1 VRQVLSAASMT
12 WEHES
17 EAREALRAIVSH
29 PGYGNAA
36 LSNAPLMANLLK
48 DYLPDAPRE
57 RNVLIAAAEADLASM
72 LQAHVASG
80 LDLHIAA
87 RLTAASFAATTA
99 YTPETCAWAV
109 DELALALGLT
119 ARPHALTEPQ
129 PQKQAQVT
137 EEPGPLGR
145 NGQTEASRPA
155 GQDQPATVTVPR
167 SQDHAQ
173 VTEEPGLPGRN
184 GQIEASRPA
193 GQDQPATVTEPPP
206 PQPPPPPARRRSRK
220 RWLYA
225 AMAIAAVVAA
235 SIAVLVTSLSSPT
248 SSSSSI
254 PLLNSSYSG
263 TYTDTTLKMSGK
275 LTMSNTR
282 EDTTTG
288 TFTSDGTIKTSGG
301 TCFIHNTNGRITADG
316 KMTWITDYE
325 QGKLCI
331 TGKAYVTAQ
340 LHNGVI
346 TGSWT
351 HADPSIHDTGTFT
364 LS

>member
-1 VRQVLSAASMT
+1 MT
-12 WEHES
+12 WEHQS
-17 EAREALRAIVSH
+17 EAREALHAIVSD
-29 PGYGNAA
+29 PGYGTAA

-57 RNVLIAAAEADLASM
+57 RNVLIAAAEVDLASM

-109 DELALALGLT
+109 DQLALALGLT
-119 ARPHALTEPQ
+119 ARPHALTEPR

-137 EEPGPLGR
+137 EEPGPVGR
-145 NGQTEASRPA
+145 NGQT
-155 GQDQPATVTVPR
+155 
-167 SQDHAQ
+167 
-173 VTEEPGLPGRN
+173 
-184 GQIEASRPA
+184 EASRPA

-206 PQPPPPPARRRSRK
+206 PQPPPPPAKRRSR
-220 RWLYA
+220 RGWLYA

-235 SIAVLVTSLSSPT
+235 SIAVLVASLSNPT

-263 TYTDTTLKMSGK
+263 TYTDTTLGTHGQLSIF
-275 LTMSNTR
+275 NQR

-288 TFTSDGTIKTSGG
+288 TFTSSGTIEEHGG
-301 TCFIHNTNGRITADG
+301 TCSIQNTDGRITADG
-316 KMTWITDYE
+316 KMTWITNYE
-325 QGKLCI
+325 QSNACNA
-331 TGKAYVTAQ
+331 GKAYATGQ
-340 LHNGVI
+340 LHDGVI

-351 HADPSIHDTGTFT
+351 NADPSIHDTGTFT

>member
-1 VRQVLSAASMT
+1 MT
-12 WEHES
+12 LEHEG
-17 EAREALRAIVSH
+17 EAREALRAIVSD
-29 PGYGNAA
+29 PGYGTAA

-72 LQAHVASG
+72 LKAHVASG

-87 RLTAASFAATTA
+87 RLTTASFASTTA
-99 YTPETCAWAV
+99 YTPEACAWAV

-119 ARPHALTEPQ
+119 ARPNALTEPR
-129 PQKQAQVT
+129 PPEQAQVA
-137 EEPGPLGR
+137 EEPGPPGR
-145 NGQTEASRPA
+145 NGQTEVSRPA

-173 VTEEPGLPGRN
+173 VTEEPGPPGRR
-184 GQIEASRPA
+184 GQTEVSRPA
-193 GQDQPATVTEPPP
+193 GQDQPATAKE
-206 PQPPPPPARRRSRK
+206 PPPPPARRRSGR

-235 SIAVLVTSLSSPT
+235 SIAVLVASLSNPT

-263 TYTDTTLKMSGK
+263 TYTDTTQGTHGQLAIF
-275 LTMSNTR
+275 NQR

-288 TFTSDGTIKTSGG
+288 TFTSSGTIETARG
-301 TCFIHNTNGRITADG
+301 TCYIRNTDGRITADG
-316 KMTWITDYE
+316 KMTWITNYE
-325 QGKLCI
+325 QSNACNA
-331 TGKAYVTAQ
+331 GKAYAIGQ
-340 LHNGVI
+340 LHDGVI
-346 TGSWT
+346 TGSWAN
-351 HADPSIHDTGTFT
+351 ADPSIHDTGTFS

>member
-1 VRQVLSAASMT
+1 VLSAASMT

-17 EAREALRAIVSH
+17 EAREALHAIISH

-57 RNVLIAAAEADLASM
+57 RSVLIAAAEADLASM

-80 LDLHIAA
+80 LDPPTAA
-87 RLTAASFAATTA
+87 RLTTASFAKTTA

-119 ARPHALTEPQ
+119 ARPHTLDEPR
-129 PQKQAQVT
+129 PEEHAPVT
-137 EEPGPLGR
+137 EEL
-145 NGQTEASRPA
+145 
-155 GQDQPATVTVPR
+155 
-167 SQDHAQ
+167 
-173 VTEEPGLPGRN
+173 GLPGRN
-184 GQIEASRPA
+184 GQAEVTRTT
-193 GQDQPATVTEPPP
+193 GQDQPAPMTEPPP
-206 PQPPPPPARRRSRK
+206 SEPPPPPARRRSRK

-235 SIAVLVTSLSSPT
+235 SIAVLVTSLSNPT

-263 TYTDTTLKMSGK
+263 TYTDTTLRISDE
-275 LTMSNTR
+275 LTISNTH

-316 KMTWITDYE
+316 KMTWVTNYE
-325 QGKLCI
+325 HGNACI
-331 TGKAYVTAQ
+331 PGKANVTAQ